1 MQIPSVSPSD
11 LRSAQEAG
19 SQVVDVRV
27 PVAYNRE
34 HIPGSVNLP
43 YSRNGFAQQAAFF
56 LRKGSSVLLVTDSAP
71 LAGHAAQELGGAGF
85 DVQGVLEGGITAWKQ
100 SGGVT
105 AALSQMTADELAARI
120 REGTAPMLIDV
131 REAWEFQAG
140 HIDGARLL
148 PLSVFGQRYKDL
160 RKEDPMVF
168 VCASGARSGE
178 AAQFMYRLG
187 YRHVYNLVGGMNAW
201 LAGGRRA

>member
-1 MQIPSVSPSD
+1 VQIPSVTPSD

-34 HIPGSVNLP
+34 HIPGSVNIP
-43 YSRNGFAQQAAFF
+43 YTRNGFAQQAAFF
-56 LRKGSSVLLVTDSAP
+56 LRKASPVLLVTDSEP
-71 LAGHAAQELGGAGF
+71 LAGHAAHELGGAGF
-85 DVQGVLEGGITAWKQ
+85 EIHGVLEGGIAAWK
-100 SGGVT
+100 SNGGTT
-105 AALSQMTADELAARI
+105 ATLGQMTADELAARM
-120 REGTAPMLIDV
+120 REGTAPMIVDV
-131 REAWEFQAG
+131 REQWEFQSR
-140 HIDGARLL
+140 HIDGAKLL
-148 PLSVFGQRYKDL
+148 PLSVFGQKYKEL
-160 RKEDPMVF
+160 RKEDPMVI

-178 AAQFMYRLG
+178 ATQFLYRLG